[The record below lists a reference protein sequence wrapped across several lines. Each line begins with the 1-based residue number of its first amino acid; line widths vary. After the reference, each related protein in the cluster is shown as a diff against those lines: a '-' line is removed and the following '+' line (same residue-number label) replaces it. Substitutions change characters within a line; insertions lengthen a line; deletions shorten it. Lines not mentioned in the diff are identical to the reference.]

1 MAIPNIRLWYAMSS
15 PYGRE
20 KQVVDALSDE
30 VDVDTFLPMER
41 YERMV
46 GHKSRTRKVTERPI
60 VRNLLFVQATELR
73 MRQLKQEYNTLL
85 QFKVKPQLGGGYVPV
100 IVPDK
105 QMEDFMRLYNSPNLE
120 LQFFKPEEIEDLH
133 LRSNARVRIE
143 DGIFAGVEGYY
154 QQVKGA
160 RGKRFVVKIEGML
173 ACAGFLTECRFI
185 SIR

>member
-1 MAIPNIRLWYAMSS
+1 MADANIRKWYAMSS

-20 KQVVDALSDE
+20 KQVVAALTDE
-30 VDVDTFLPMER
+30 VDVKPFLPMER

-46 GHKSRTRKVTERPI
+46 GQKNRTRKISERPI
-60 VRNLLFVQATELR
+60 VRNLLFVQATEFR

-105 QMEDFMRLYNSPNLE
+105 QMEDFMRLYSNPDVH
-120 LQFFKPEEIEDLH
+120 LQFFKPEDMDKLN
-133 LRSNARVRIE
+133 LRPNAKVRIE
-143 DGIFAGVEGYY
+143 DGIFAGIEGYY
-154 QQVKGA
+154 QQVRGA
-160 RGKRFVVKIEGML
+160 RGKRFVVKIEGFM
-173 ACAGFLTECRFI
+173 ACAAFLTECRFI

>member
-1 MAIPNIRLWYAMSS
+1 MAFPNIRKWYAMSS

-20 KQVVDALSDE
+20 MQAVETLSVE
-30 VDVDTFLPMER
+30 ADVETFVPMER
-41 YERMV
+41 FERMV
-46 GHKSRTRKVTERPI
+46 GQKSRTRKITQRPV
-60 VRNLLFVQATELR
+60 VRNLLFVKATELR
-73 MRQLKQEYNTLL
+73 MRQLKQDYNTLL

-105 QMEDFMRLYNSPNLE
+105 QMEDFMRLYNCPDLE
-120 LQFFKPEEIEDLH
+120 LQFYKPEEIEQLH
-133 LRSNARVRIE
+133 LRPNAKVRIE
-143 DGIFAGVEGYY
+143 DGIFAGIEGYY

-185 SIR
+185 SIK